1 MDMIS
6 QPYIESESNEQI
18 VQCKIENGE
27 FPNVSKCVVVSQP
40 SFILSKIHNLGGNT
54 QFWGSKY
61 TKKSGLSSPVSHT
74 CHCRHNMN

>member
-27 FPNVSKCVVVSQP
+27 FPNVSKCVVVSHR
-40 SFILSKIHNLGGNT
+40 SNILYRIVDILS
-54 QFWGSKY
+54 
-61 TKKSGLSSPVSHT
+61 
-74 CHCRHNMN
+74 

>member
-27 FPNVSKCVVVSQP
+27 FPSKCVVVSQP
-40 SFILSKIHNLGGNT
+40 SFILSKIHI
-54 QFWGSKY
+54 KAY
-61 TKKSGLSSPVSHT
+61 K
-74 CHCRHNMN
+74 